1 MRILLATILLLCA
14 AAAPADIITREV
26 TYPAGDVTAK
36 GFLAAPDDGKQ
47 HPGVLIIHEWWGQN
61 DYTRKRA
68 RMLAELGYTALAVDM
83 YGDGKTAT
91 HPKDAGTFAM
101 MVKNNQPEM
110 KARFRGAMKF
120 LRAQKE
126 VAPGDIAAIGYCFG
140 GNVVL
145 QMARNGQKNLAG
157 VASFHGSLNLR
168 EPNPPARIKARV
180 LVCNG
185 AEDPFIPASDIEAFK
200 ELMKQHKAD
209 LKFVNYPGA
218 FHAFTNKDA
227 TAIGEQFGLSLKY
240 DAKADRASWNELQDF
255 LATVFQDDDAE
266 PEANDTSTTTPD

>member
-1 MRILLATILLLCA
+1 MRLLLATILLLSA
-14 AAAPADIITREV
+14 AASSAGIITREV
-26 TYPAGDVTAK
+26 SYPAGGVTAK

-83 YGDGKTAT
+83 YGEGKTAD

-120 LRAQKE
+120 LQAQKE
-126 VAPGDIAAIGYCFG
+126 TDPEKIAAIGYCFG

-185 AEDPFIPASDIEAFK
+185 AEDPFIRPAEIEAFK
-200 ELMKQHKAD
+200 ELMKKQKAD
-209 LKFVNYPGA
+209 LKFVNYPGVT
-218 FHAFTNKDA
+218 HSFTNPGA
-227 TAIGEQFGLSLKY
+227 
-240 DAKADRASWNELQDF
+240 DAKAKEFGLPLAYDADADKDSWTRTQAFFDEIFADG
-255 LATVFQDDDAE
+255 E
-266 PEANDTSTTTPD
+266 